1 MKSETCKCGRDRL
14 IRRIFGNKKDRE
26 ARDDWR
32 KVHNE
37 KLRNFHPSPNTMR
50 MLNGTRLRCV
60 LKLHACLL
68 VGSYEVKGPFVRFR
82 QIWKSSS
89 KMKFK

>member
-1 MKSETCKCGRDRL
+1 MKSETCKCGGDRI

-37 KLRNFHPSPNTMR
+37 KLRNLHPSPNTIR
-50 MLNGTRLRCV
+50 VLNETRLRCA
-60 LKLHACLL
+60 LKLHAYLL
-68 VGSYEVKGPFVRFR
+68 VGSYEVKGPFGRFR
-82 QIWKSSS
+82 KI
-89 KMKFK
+89 